1 MNKALRKDDPA
12 ASTSVES
19 ASWSMRLARCRTI
32 TATSRTVVVDVA
44 HVDLG
49 IVVDY
54 GVVEIL
60 ASRRPSHIVMLRLRL
75 CMDCDVYSMVSSTIS

>member
-1 MNKALRKDDPA
+1 MNKALRKDDSA

-44 HVDLG
+44 HVDPG

-54 GVVEIL
+54 GVVEL
-60 ASRRPSHIVMLRLRL
+60 LTSRLPSHIGITMLFLRLRVGDMIL
-75 CMDCDVYSMVSSTIS
+75 